1 LAGKGRQRKAGS
13 IVGIRRRVGQNGDVV
28 TVSAEIITTIGTV
41 GATFIALLTYFHMSS
56 TRMEAR
62 LNDRFLRIEKE
73 LRDTRDSL
81 HREIVEGDT
90 GTRGEIAGLAASLR
104 AEIAVL
110 GSALRA
116 EMASGDAALR
126 SESNLRFDAVTTRF
140 DRLDGRL
147 DGIDGRLDKLD
158 DGLEG
163 VRREVTEVKISVA
176 RLEGPRPRLIEAR

>member
-1 LAGKGRQRKAGS
+1 M
-13 IVGIRRRVGQNGDVV
+13 
-28 TVSAEIITTIGTV
+28 SAEIITTIGTV

-90 GTRGEIAGLAASLR
+90 GTRGEIAGLAVSLRAEIESGDAALRAEIAGLAVSLR

-126 SESNLRFDAVTTRF
+126 SASNLRFDAVTTRF